1 MILPP
6 LADESARSQFTQWA
20 NRSSWLYGCD
30 LETEWRQARE
40 EGRDLSSVEAEFERL
55 NFNEPAANPR
65 ERLIAGRRDLRW
77 FEDALGLIAVS
88 RIDVVVTDLQMPG
101 MCGDELI
108 EQARA
113 LMPEGRFLLLC
124 GDRRAPQALA
134 LARQG
139 IPVLEKPC
147 TAKSLMAAVEAEIRQ
162 MDMSANPGRAMR

>member
-77 FEDALGLIAVS
+77 FEDALGLIDRVQTLPFRGDYPFVEPDALEAIRRERGRGPAV
-88 RIDVVVTDLQMPG
+88 
-101 MCGDELI
+101 
-108 EQARA
+108 ARW
-113 LMPEGRFLLLC
+113 R
-124 GDRRAPQALA
+124 
-134 LARQG
+134 
-139 IPVLEKPC
+139 
-147 TAKSLMAAVEAEIRQ
+147 
-162 MDMSANPGRAMR
+162 